1 LLKNF
6 FIITEATMKTNHSK
20 ASGNQPVVT
29 PAANRADSTVI
40 QAKLRIG
47 AVNDPLE
54 TEADQMADRV
64 MRMPATPFVQRK
76 CISCEEEDK
85 QLQRNP
91 LAVSMNPFIK
101 EKVSGDGAVSEGL
114 TQQIKASN
122 GGGTEMDSATRS
134 FMESRFG
141 VDFSSVKIH
150 SGNDAVK
157 MCQEL
162 NAQAFT
168 VDNSIYFNSSQYN
181 PQSERGKHLLAHELT
196 HTVQQGNGSKIQKAN
211 WRMVGEQTTYLA
223 KKQESA
229 LASKASFKPTFKTPV
244 IQRKPYD
251 PTGDLLDNSLN
262 NLELAEAIEK
272 TEHFL
277 QILVANPKDQEKAR
291 FNLKLLIADREAR
304 NFSSPLAEGRK
315 DAWQEGTAASALGIV
330 QVDSGAWFYTNRNS
344 VPRIRL
350 PLNEVVAV
358 ERIIPGNW
366 NLVITKEGN
375 PGYVDAAAINT
386 SMPDPEAKLY
396 RIQSGDT
403 AIGVVKK
410 FYSGFKYSEDQ
421 RYYVNVLVLVNHQ
434 AKRPGIKNK
443 TLDAPEGQGKADLAW
458 EASQLIANMQI
469 WIPGQSYAKS
479 LRGMIPTG
487 SISYDTFTAIGD
499 FISDIGEFLLGSVAF
514 IAGLLHGALES
525 LWDLL
530 VGLVDLV
537 KMAYSL
543 IKSIVLGDII
553 NDVGSLWDT
562 LKKIKLSEIFDV
574 ASDWLDKKWN
584 APGTWDRW
592 HFRGWL
598 IGYII
603 MEIVLLVASDGL
615 ITGLKWVG
623 KSAKVAKFVEKI
635 PFLVKVLKRAEEL
648 KAAGKLTEVIK
659 GTKVVEEL
667 MKARKWAKEALAIP
681 LEILELLTEVTI
693 GRLKKL
699 PAWAMERFKELSSAA
714 MRVVLGCHSP
724 CEVNLERIIEHLT
737 LISKS
742 GKSGK
747 VISSLAEMLAALPK
761 GMNLSLIEEKL
772 TRFPGI
778 VAGIR
783 EAGLTADDFKLIEEF
798 LTGADKLRPQT
809 AYETFTRYLTFAVP
823 SKTGKDA
830 SKLIKVFDAMMSAEG
845 SSAAARSLKGSIF
858 EAFAVTHLPEFA
870 GKSMKGVEFASE
882 GALKLIKSRTPDFFL
897 EASGELW
904 DFKTSLKYDPKQL
917 EDYIKILNHTEAGLP
932 KVTSIN
938 YLFSS
943 KELAEAN
950 SKIKK
955 SGALVY
961 YLDNAGKIVV
971 LP

>member
-1 LLKNF
+1 
-6 FIITEATMKTNHSK
+6 
-20 ASGNQPVVT
+20 
-29 PAANRADSTVI
+29 
-40 QAKLRIG
+40 
-47 AVNDPLE
+47 
-54 TEADQMADRV
+54 
-64 MRMPATPFVQRK
+64 
-76 CISCEEEDK
+76 
-85 QLQRNP
+85 
-91 LAVSMNPFIK
+91 
-101 EKVSGDGAVSEGL
+101 
-114 TQQIKASN
+114 
-122 GGGTEMDSATRS
+122 
-134 FMESRFG
+134 
-141 VDFSSVKIH
+141 
-150 SGNDAVK
+150 
-157 MCQEL
+157 
-162 NAQAFT
+162 
-168 VDNSIYFNSSQYN
+168 
-181 PQSERGKHLLAHELT
+181 
-196 HTVQQGNGSKIQKAN
+196 
-211 WRMVGEQTTYLA
+211 
-223 KKQESA
+223 
-229 LASKASFKPTFKTPV
+229 
-244 IQRKPYD
+244 
-251 PTGDLLDNSLN
+251 
-262 NLELAEAIEK
+262 
-272 TEHFL
+272 
-277 QILVANPKDQEKAR
+277 
-291 FNLKLLIADREAR
+291 
-304 NFSSPLAEGRK
+304 
-315 DAWQEGTAASALGIV
+315 
-330 QVDSGAWFYTNRNS
+330 
-344 VPRIRL
+344 
-350 PLNEVVAV
+350 
-358 ERIIPGNW
+358 
-366 NLVITKEGN
+366 
-375 PGYVDAAAINT
+375 
-386 SMPDPEAKLY
+386 
-396 RIQSGDT
+396 
-403 AIGVVKK
+403 
-410 FYSGFKYSEDQ
+410 
-421 RYYVNVLVLVNHQ
+421 
-434 AKRPGIKNK
+434 
-443 TLDAPEGQGKADLAW
+443 
-458 EASQLIANMQI
+458 
-469 WIPGQSYAKS
+469 
-479 LRGMIPTG
+479 
-487 SISYDTFTAIGD
+487 
-499 FISDIGEFLLGSVAF
+499 
-514 IAGLLHGALES
+514 
-525 LWDLL
+525 
-530 VGLVDLV
+530 
-537 KMAYSL
+537 
-543 IKSIVLGDII
+543 
-553 NDVGSLWDT
+553 
-562 LKKIKLSEIFDV
+562 
-574 ASDWLDKKWN
+574 
-584 APGTWDRW
+584 
-592 HFRGWL
+592 
-598 IGYII
+598 
-603 MEIVLLVASDGL
+603 
-615 ITGLKWVG
+615 
-623 KSAKVAKFVEKI
+623 
-635 PFLVKVLKRAEEL
+635 
-648 KAAGKLTEVIK
+648 
-659 GTKVVEEL
+659 